1 MHSSYVATHR
11 YHPLSSTQRQPL
23 TQSCS
28 SLLNSSYATTQSR
41 SQPPSRLKQHT
52 VPQVLCLLNSSY
64 ALNSLHSHIV
74 SRTRPTS
81 LEGIRLPSLTWSL
94 SKYILNQRSFTST
107 TRLIVCKLSLTYISS
122 KVVLYPKIFFPYKNP
137 QESTKVRRFANKKTF
152 FPRSHCKKNLFS
164 VRR

>member
-1 MHSSYVATHR
+1 MPLPTGGDRRPSPVSALAMTIAKCFRKCPPSDTPRSDRRLDSLLPTIEKSRSCAVATHR

-64 ALNSLHSHIV
+64 ALNLLHSH
-74 SRTRPTS
+74 P
-81 LEGIRLPSLTWSL
+81 LH
-94 SKYILNQRSFTST
+94 ST
-107 TRLIVCKLSLTYISS
+107 D
-122 KVVLYPKIFFPYKNP
+122 
-137 QESTKVRRFANKKTF
+137 
-152 FPRSHCKKNLFS
+152 PRYSAPIADM
-164 VRR
+164 VTI